1 MIDDDRCQ
9 RVMKKFRKRRRQKNG
24 LNSTSTATATLTRL
38 GRKGVEGIEML
49 EKPKVRRRTRTTS
62 CLATDEK
69 DDGEEFVEEIYL
81 SSSTSHRY
89 QSFSRNFKQQNGQ
102 NHRYCHN
109 HRSQKYSRRNHINW
123 GESLIR
129 RRAFAGN
136 NGRGNCG
143 DSTISVSS
151 EPELV
156 HRKPESIHSFSY
168 YSSCIFLDFYDKVL
182 AVDNSGTLDLIR
194 LGEIHSEAQNGVKRR
209 KKMPVSHEK
218 LATNFELGAELQ
230 HQSFST
236 VHVQALSGGHT
247 IAFGLEDDSLCLLD
261 LEERTNRCVYGDQN
275 NDETL
280 TPVLFSTGA
289 YSTSSLSSLFT
300 AFRTKHPRRTHY
312 RDRRNPKL
320 SLHELCRHRMNQH
333 NIDYQKN
340 TDGLKSTN
348 YTNAHDT
355 NDDVSELHAIDYTT
369 ARERIASP
377 VRFIPGVC
385 PPHDA
390 RWDILEVH
398 PSCSRTTSLL
408 YVAHVDSD
416 YDAFWTQVL
425 DGRVRHPTAATA
437 MPAKGNRNRCN
448 ATTVLIDGNTRD
460 RPGAIEEHVTAC
472 AMVTDI
478 CMATAHISCGN
489 FGSTPASEFF
499 DRGLPYAGYSGMSSC
514 VKLWDLRMVKKRKT
528 NKAKDPIPADTI
540 IFSEPPSFQ
549 HAGFAVL
556 EPSVTLQTRLTSR
569 EGALAFSEA
578 KFADRSCVDSNFD
591 AEKGSSLACSD
602 HVITNLSAAR
612 DPYYGSNNNGSARG
626 GSLIV
631 TTQSRTKSTHVEHA
645 KLDLSGT
652 MRMARKISQTNSNLG
667 CQPVYAIASSHEY
680 LATCSNKN
688 TINVAGNSDDNFRS
702 GLSEAST
709 RLCFYNLNEAPRHTK
724 STPSED
730 RYCSTSSRLCQQQR
744 EDPTWSFQTD
754 SSLTDRYGVK
764 TELSCIAMNSNG
776 TAVLGGTTDG
786 DLFVWRGI

>member
-1 MIDDDRCQ
+1 MINDDRCR

-24 LNSTSTATATLTRL
+24 LTSTSTSTLTRL
-38 GRKGVEGIEML
+38 GRIGVEGFEML
-49 EKPKVRRRTRTTS
+49 EKPKVRRRTTIS
-62 CLATDEK
+62 CLATDGK
-69 DDGEEFVEEIYL
+69 DDGEEFVDEDYL
-81 SSSTSHRY
+81 TSSTSHHY
-89 QSFSRNFKQQNGQ
+89 QSFSRNFKQQNSQ
-102 NHRYCHN
+102 KHRYHN
-109 HRSQKYSRRNHINW
+109 HENKKYSRRNHIDW
-123 GESLIR
+123 GESLVR
-129 RRAFAGN
+129 RRAFAGI
-136 NGRGNCG
+136 NGRGSCG

-156 HRKPESIHSFSY
+156 HRKPESIHTFSY
-168 YSSCIFLDFYDKVL
+168 YSSCTFLDFYNKVL
-182 AVDNSGTLDLIR
+182 AVDNQGTLDLIR
-194 LGEIHSEAQNGVKRR
+194 LGDIRSETETGVKRR
-209 KKMPVSHEK
+209 KKMPVSHQK

-261 LEERTNRCVYGDQN
+261 LEGRTNRCVYGDQN
-275 NDETL
+275 DDETL

-300 AFRTKHPRRTHY
+300 ASRTKHPRRTHY
-312 RDRRNPKL
+312 RDRRNPRL
-320 SLHELCRHRMNQH
+320 SLHELCCHHMNQL

-348 YTNAHDT
+348 YTNVHEN
-355 NDDVSELHAIDYTT
+355 NDDISELHAIDYTT

-377 VRFIPGVC
+377 VRFIPGLS

-398 PSCSRTTSLL
+398 PNCSRTTSLL

-425 DGRVRHPTAATA
+425 DGRVRAAATA
-437 MPAKGNRNRCN
+437 TTTKGDRNRYN
-448 ATTVLIDGNTRD
+448 ATTVLIDGTTRD
-460 RPGAIEEHVTAC
+460 HPGEIEEHVTAC

-499 DRGLPYAGYSGMSSC
+499 DRGLPYAGYSGMSSS

-540 IFSEPPSFQ
+540 IFPVPPSFQ
-549 HAGFAVL
+549 HADFAVL
-556 EPSVTLQTRLTSR
+556 EPSVTIQTRLTSR
-569 EGALAFSEA
+569 DGALAFSEA
-578 KFADRSCVDSNFD
+578 KFADRSCVDSNFG
-591 AEKGSSLACSD
+591 AGKGSSVVGSD

-631 TTQSRTKSTHVEHA
+631 TTQSRTKSTRVEHA

-680 LATCSNKN
+680 LATCSNMKN
-688 TINVAGNSDDNFRS
+688 SNATGNSDDNFCS

-709 RLCFYNLNEAPRHTK
+709 RLCLYNLNEAPHRTK
-724 STPSED
+724 SAPSEG
-730 RYCSTSSRLCQQQR
+730 RYYSTSSRLCQQQR

-764 TELSCIAMNSNG
+764 TELSCIALNSNG
-776 TAVLGGTTDG
+776 TALLGGTTDG